1 MESHF
6 MGRNFGRGLA
16 AAALLVL
23 PGSNDAA
30 AQEPRVVTLA
40 EAVQLALATDPA
52 AVAAH
57 AAVRGAEAD
66 LLQARGAWLPSL
78 SFGSTYLNASSQR
91 VDQTT
96 GQIISQGQPFYTAQA
111 QAGID
116 VFTGGARFARHAAA
130 SADLAANEARLSEQR
145 FQTILQT
152 TESYF
157 AVAAAAELERAA
169 QQRRERALQQLEFA
183 RTRLEVGTATASDV
197 LRAEIEV
204 GNAELAVLDAE
215 SALRGAGLNLGR
227 RIGLPE
233 LVLADP
239 AALPDRGPALP
250 EVAQLVEHATRSA
263 PLVRAAEATLRGRQ
277 AARWMPLT
285 QYLPA
290 LRVGGGYNWRAAQFP
305 PQQRNWS
312 FQVTASLPLLD
323 GFQRE
328 AALTR
333 LSAAE
338 ATAQARARDA
348 VLAVR
353 AAVETAAYDIAAA
366 ERRVEIADRGLELA
380 REDLRVQ
387 EERYRLGVATILDL
401 QASQLALTEAEVVT
415 VRARQ
420 VLGLAVARLEALLG
434 ETLADVTW

>member
-1 MESHF
+1 
-6 MGRNFGRGLA
+6 
-16 AAALLVL
+16 
-23 PGSNDAA
+23 
-30 AQEPRVVTLA
+30 
-40 EAVQLALATDPA
+40 
-52 AVAAH
+52 
-57 AAVRGAEAD
+57 
-66 LLQARGAWLPSL
+66 
-78 SFGSTYLNASSQR
+78 
-91 VDQTT
+91 
-96 GQIISQGQPFYTAQA
+96 
-111 QAGID
+111 
-116 VFTGGARFARHAAA
+116 
-130 SADLAANEARLSEQR
+130 
-145 FQTILQT
+145 
-152 TESYF
+152 
-157 AVAAAAELERAA
+157 
-169 QQRRERALQQLEFA
+169 
-183 RTRLEVGTATASDV
+183 
-197 LRAEIEV
+197 
-204 GNAELAVLDAE
+204 
-215 SALRGAGLNLGR
+215 
-227 RIGLPE
+227 
-233 LVLADP
+233 
-239 AALPDRGPALP
+239 
-250 EVAQLVEHATRSA
+250 
-263 PLVRAAEATLRGRQ
+263 VRAAEATLRGRQ

-290 LRVGGGYNWRAAQFP
+290 VRVGGGYNWRAAQFP

-353 AAVETAAYDIAAA
+353 AAVETAAYDIVAA